1 MTAPTFPIYLDK
13 TIETI
18 TATAG
23 TWTLTL
29 SDVDGIVAGMRFSTG
44 GLQNPTWSRTG
55 ETVDSVNQTLKTVTY
70 THSNT
75 TVALQDVWGQFHLNC
90 DWITLTELENFLGYS
105 FAGADIA
112 WAQAQVDASND
123 WAFRTRRSA
132 GYQDHPDIS
141 PGHDASQGVV
151 LYASQLVKQRGA
163 VDGYASF
170 DQQAFGAT
178 PGQTL
183 GTILQLLGCKRPQV
197 G

>member
-29 SDVDGIVAGMRFSTG
+29 SDVDGILAGMRFSTG
-44 GLQNPTWSRTG
+44 GLQDPTWSRTG

-105 FAGADIA
+105 FAGADIT